1 MPPVHH
7 TPLSGTISVALAQT
21 HNATSTRRAP
31 YGRSSF
37 NLKLGST
44 STTSMVLNHR
54 QHTGPRSP
62 ESFLLPRRKRTPP
75 LEFTGT
81 QSPRTPLMSLA
92 GFNSVAFAQSH
103 VATSTPRAPVGRS
116 PTFLSEVR
124 AHMNVARRIHFCC
137 YFAISIATPGAR
149 VYDKHLLQTKM
160 AKYRDIGEGVCTN
173 AATQALFI
181 TRSENGHNLTR
192 RSRDAFLWLLRHPR
206 QEFVGARRYLA
217 NSPSGIPSS
226 CSPLSTFPLIAGY
239 ISVPKSPSKV
249 PNFAKADITHTA
261 AQMFSFGY
269 ISKIMRRSRIHPAK
283 IQENFAYLPSY
294 VTLLSF
300 FALIFDFVIPAFG
313 CTVAW
318 TPASHAVDLGTW
330 HCEGTQRTKVAW
342 TPGSGAVRHPPSG
355 SIGRNVPP
363 LSLRMQRS
371 QHLMRQYPLSEGT
384 YVCHS
389 VLTFGGVTFLGW
401 WIVLDVGIAR
411 CPSRQAHPPRRTRHR
426 EYIQIIKD
434 CLDGWEHARIGVG
447 THRPSRII
455 RVAGALRYDI
465 SRKGWEASPSERDC
479 YRAPKLNFGP
489 LRAMVQLSENIPG
502 SA

>member
-44 STTSMVLNHR
+44 STNIHGAQPSPAHR
-54 QHTGPRSP
+54 T
-62 ESFLLPRRKRTPP
+62 
-75 LEFTGT
+75 
-81 QSPRTPLMSLA
+81 SLA
-92 GFNSVAFAQSH
+92 GIISVASAQTHPASRVHGHPVTKNTSSSH
-103 VATSTPRAPVGRS
+103 ERRS
-116 PTFLSEVR
+116 PDPFLLLFRNLE
-124 AHMNVARRIHFCC
+124 IE
-137 YFAISIATPGAR
+137 IATPGAR